1 MNKVQEKYTNLNFL
15 RAHTQCS
22 PDLMIEMIE
31 IYQGQTPQM
40 IKAMKSGLLNSDWQ
54 VIRAAAHKLKP
65 SFRIMGIN
73 KDYHMLVNEIERL
86 AVDKSPIVEINN
98 LVDELENACNNIYDE
113 LNVIMKE
120 LQQCR
125 REKR

>member
-1 MNKVQEKYTNLNFL
+1 MNKVQEKHTNLNFL

-22 PDLMIEMIE
+22 SVLMIEMIE
-31 IYQGQTPQM
+31 IYQVQTPQM

-73 KDYHMLVNEIERL
+73 KDYHLLVNEIERL
-86 AVDKSPIVEINN
+86 AVDKSPIVEINS
-98 LVDELENACNNIYDE
+98 LVNELENACNNIYGE
-113 LNVIMKE
+113 LNVIIKE
-120 LQQCR
+120 LQQGK
-125 REKR
+125 EKR